1 MVAQFERNSF
11 QICVNRGFYTV
22 DTVLDPKKE
31 MGMTQPQQGIA
42 KVITYIAVAA
52 LVLVGCAPTTAVT
65 PVLADRGA
73 FVQDYTVDAGP
84 EATFDAVL
92 RVGQQL
98 NLSVQSAD
106 RDTGIIQFSPATVD
120 AQQLDSF
127 AYYPLIHP
135 LTGYEWSSFSDW
147 NARAGGQVFGEV
159 AYTVL
164 ITRAAKGTNLNI
176 RTNWVASGPDE
187 SFVVNSRG
195 ISERDFVQQ
204 VRSIAEL

>member
-1 MVAQFERNSF
+1 
-11 QICVNRGFYTV
+11 
-22 DTVLDPKKE
+22 
-31 MGMTQPQQGIA
+31 MTQAQKGPIKAITFIA
-42 KVITYIAVAA
+42 LAA
-52 LVLVGCAPTTAVT
+52 LILVGCAPTATVT
-65 PVLADRGA
+65 PVLADRTP
-73 FVQDYTVDAGP
+73 FVRDYTVDAGP

-106 RDTGIIQFSPATVD
+106 RDSGIIQFAPATVD

-135 LTGYEWSSFSDW
+135 LTRYEWSSFSDW
-147 NARAGGQVFGEV
+147 NARTGGQVFGEV

-176 RTNWVASGPDE
+176 RTNWVASSPEE
-187 SFVVNSRG
+187 SYVVNSRG